1 MKDTLLYKLINVLA
15 YLSSCDLD
23 NDDSLRYLYSQ
34 ICVIQGLI
42 LQYAVK
48 IGFKK
53 DDAAIDDIFK
63 KLGIRK

>member
-1 MKDTLLYKLINVLA
+1 MKEILLDKLIGVLA
-15 YLSSCDLD
+15 YLSSRDLD
-23 NDDSLRYLYSQ
+23 NDDNLRYLYTQ

-42 LQYAVK
+42 LQHAVK

-53 DDAAIDDIFK
+53 DDSFEDILR